1 MWGGQQDAVHIPHT
15 AQIIRRH
22 IFGEAKPFNGFPK
35 GCQED
40 SVPQLLLTLVNTVLK
55 GLSIKD
61 LMEEVTSPAA
71 LVIAQF
77 LKFKCQTQAGTRQ
90 SSYCQTLYCTRDNVS
105 SFKDSKWYGLHSC
118 AVMCLSL
125 LLLTIL
131 ITIPVQQQL
140 SILSMAWQSFWPSI
154 LLFLVKGLTGAL
166 LSVGQ
171 REEVPRP
178 LTACQC
184 IILQSRQLL
193 VTSRCHKILPS
204 DNPYLTSPWHSWKMV
219 AI

>member
-1 MWGGQQDAVHIPHT
+1 MSRGLCATAVAYPCEHC
-15 AQIIRRH
+15 
-22 IFGEAKPFNGFPK
+22 PK
-35 GCQED
+35 GPQHQRPNGRSNLSHSTCD
-40 SVPQLLLTLVNTVLK
+40 CSV
-55 GLSIKD
+55 
-61 LMEEVTSPAA
+61 
-71 LVIAQF
+71 
-77 LKFKCQTQAGTRQ
+77 KFKCQTQAGTRQ
-90 SSYCQTLYCTRDNVS
+90 SSYCQTLCCTRDNVS
-105 SFKDSKWYGLHSC
+105 SFKDTKWNSRHSC

-131 ITIPVQQQL
+131 ITFPVQQQL
-140 SILSMAWQSFWPSI
+140 SVLSMARKSFWPSI
-154 LLFLVKGLTGAL
+154 LVLLVKGLTGAL

-204 DNPYLTSPWHSWKMV
+204 DNPYLTSPWHSWNMV
-219 AI
+219 AILNFEILRG